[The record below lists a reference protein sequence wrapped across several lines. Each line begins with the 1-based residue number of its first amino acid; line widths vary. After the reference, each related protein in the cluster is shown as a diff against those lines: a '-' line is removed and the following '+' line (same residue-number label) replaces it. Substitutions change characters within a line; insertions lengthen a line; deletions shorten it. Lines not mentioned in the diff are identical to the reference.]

1 MSEHQYL
8 NHVAYRPLAIM
19 QCAGLRLKCVVA
31 TVMYAGDHLLQVD
44 GNAVMV
50 RRKRMCCVA
59 SMKL

>member
-1 MSEHQYL
+1 
-8 NHVAYRPLAIM
+8 M

-31 TVMYAGDHLLQVD
+31 TVMYVGDHLLQVD